1 MTQQAAP
8 PRRDRLSPRYREAVA
23 VGGVLLAAAV
33 AGPALVAAPVLGLA
47 AGGAVVLTAF
57 ATRRP
62 DLATMLVL
70 ALLYSNAPAVAT
82 RHHGIPGLVGSAL
95 PVLLLAP
102 LVYHVWVRGRPL
114 RLGIAGP
121 WMVLLAVAHV
131 VAALNSDDWYT
142 GAGATIGYLTG
153 GLALYLLLVNV
164 LRTDHVV
171 RRAALVLVVTA
182 GALGAAALIHTFL
195 DDWPGIRLFGFS
207 ELVRGDLLADVDWD
221 QFFSADYP
229 DAELRAAGPIGETN
243 FFAAVL
249 AMAAPYA
256 VAFLVAPRDR
266 LERMAALAAGPF
278 LVTGIVLTYSRGAAL
293 VIGLVAAGL
302 AVTGLVPRRSLFAL
316 AAAGVAL
323 VVAVPDFALR
333 MVRLVTASQLWSASP
348 TDLGDAAV
356 TGRYSEMLAAAHAW
370 ADHPF
375 LGVGPGMFPA
385 NYLRYSRELG
395 FTVHDG
401 PREAHNL
408 YLEFAAE
415 LGTLGLVLIVALFA
429 ALLRHLL
436 AVRREVTDRADRAFT
451 VAAIAVVAVIAGN
464 GMLLHLAFER
474 YLWLHVALISAWCA
488 VHRHGA
494 APAEEPTD
502 TGELEPVGA
511 DR

>member
-1 MTQQAAP
+1 MTRQAALTRLD
-8 PRRDRLSPRYREAVA
+8 RRSPRSREAA
-23 VGGVLLAAAV
+23 VVVGVLVVAAL
-33 AGPALVAAPVLGLA
+33 AGPALVAAPVLVLA
-47 AGGAVVLTAF
+47 AAGAVVLLAF

-82 RHHGIPGLVGSAL
+82 RHHGVPGLVGSAL

-102 LVYHVWVRGRPL
+102 LVYHVWVRRRPL

-131 VAALNSDDWYT
+131 VATLNSDDWAT
-142 GAGATIGYLTG
+142 SGGATVAYLTG

-171 RRAALVLVVTA
+171 RRAALVAVVTA
-182 GALGAAALIHTFL
+182 GALGAAALLHTFL
-195 DDWPGIRLFGFS
+195 DDWPGVRLFGFS

-243 FFAAVL
+243 FFAAIL

-256 VAFLVAPRDR
+256 VAFVVAPRDR
-266 LERMAALAAGPF
+266 LERMAALAAGP
-278 LVTGIVLTYSRGAAL
+278 LILTGIVLTYSRGAAL

-302 AVTGLVPRRSLFAL
+302 AITGLVPRRSLFAL

-323 VVAVPDFALR
+323 VVAVPDFTLR
-333 MVRLVTASQLWSASP
+333 MLRLVTASQLWSASP

-415 LGTLGLVLIVALFA
+415 LGTVGLVLVVALFA
-429 ALLRHLL
+429 VLVRHLL
-436 AVRREVTDRADRAFT
+436 AVRRQVTDRPDRAFT
-451 VAAIAVVAVIAGN
+451 VAAIAVVAVFAGN

-488 VHRHGA
+488 VHQHGA
-494 APAEEPTD
+494 ARSEDPIDDAE
-502 TGELEPVGA
+502 LQRVGA
-511 DR
+511 GR